1 MLNGYALQ
9 TFVRFACDF
18 AVEDAEIIYIVC
30 LHNTFMFVVIVIP
43 EVGPM
48 SWNAAYVEVSNGT
61 KLGDSIVEKLI
72 ELKII

>member
-1 MLNGYALQ
+1 MDQIPKEQFFRVYANLPVG
-9 TFVRFACDF
+9 VRDQ
-18 AVEDAEIIYIVC
+18 
-30 LHNTFMFVVIVIP
+30 VVIVMP

-48 SWNAAYVEVSNGT
+48 SWNAAYVEVNNGT

>member
-1 MLNGYALQ
+1 METLPKEKFFRVYANLPVG
-9 TFVRFACDF
+9 VRDQ
-18 AVEDAEIIYIVC
+18 
-30 LHNTFMFVVIVIP
+30 VVIVMP